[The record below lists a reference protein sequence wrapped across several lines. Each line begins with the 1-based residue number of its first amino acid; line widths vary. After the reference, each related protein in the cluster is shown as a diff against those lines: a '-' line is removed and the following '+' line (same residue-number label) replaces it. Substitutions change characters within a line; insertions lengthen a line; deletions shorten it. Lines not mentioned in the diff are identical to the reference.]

1 MLSGANAQYHG
12 MSVSKNMSAMNLA
25 ETLTFLPL
33 GPSSKTSSKSFQT
46 VDLCFITRDL
56 VPVVGLDVEDGVE
69 LGVAVANAVTPR
81 IASTPVSATMMIGAI

>member
-1 MLSGANAQYHG
+1 MLSGANDQYHG

-33 GPSSKTSSKSFQT
+33 GPSSKTSKSFQT
-46 VDLCFITRDL
+46 ADLCFITRDL
-56 VPVVGLDVEDGVE
+56 VPVEGLDVEDGVE